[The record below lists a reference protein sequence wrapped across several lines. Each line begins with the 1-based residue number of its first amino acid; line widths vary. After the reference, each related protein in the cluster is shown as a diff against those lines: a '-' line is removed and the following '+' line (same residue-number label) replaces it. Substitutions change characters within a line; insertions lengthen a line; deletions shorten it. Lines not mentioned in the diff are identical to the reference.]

1 MDDGSGNVT
10 NKDDADAGGRKAM
23 WSQLKDLVGADIMS
37 KFSIPIFLMEPIS
50 VLQKISENMQYCEL
64 LDKACDEEEEFM
76 EELNASLSPS
86 RRMLL
91 GDQCVLVTLLSL
103 RVCSALLQLFVV

>member
-76 EELNASLSPS
+76 RLAYVAALAVSVYSSNERTKKPFNPI
-86 RRMLL
+86 L
-91 GDQCVLVTLLSL
+91 GETWEM
-103 RVCSALLQLFVV
+103 